1 MSRGLRTRTAGLLGV
16 VAATVLGVS
25 MSTTSYGAS
34 MPLATH
40 PAVVHPFLKTLGHIS
55 TIGSTVPAN
64 GDINPYGI
72 AMISSSAG
80 RLVRG
85 DVLVSNFNDAANVQ
99 GTGRTLVE
107 LSPTGKLTLFAKI
120 GRLPTGQRCPGGV
133 GLGTALAVLPGGWVV
148 VGSTPA
154 VGPSGAPSQLNPAG
168 CLIVLNSTGKVV
180 ETWTNQTI
188 NGPWDMTA
196 SVHGGTAALFVS
208 NALSRPAGSKG
219 LRKSGPC
226 DVTRID
232 VTLGHGVPHM
242 KSATVVGSG
251 FPWLVNHAT
260 FVLAPTG
267 VAISASGTLY
277 VVETIGN
284 HITVIPNALS
294 RTTPVKDRSN
304 TLTKGGA
311 LNAPLGLL
319 MAPNG
324 DLIAVNGNNG
334 IAVEISPSGHQ
345 VATATLVPNGAG
357 SLFGLTLSL
366 SGHGLV
372 FVNDGKNAV
381 QRDLAH

>member
-1 MSRGLRTRTAGLLGV
+1 VLGI
-16 VAATVLGVS
+16 VAATALGLSACATSYGVS
-25 MSTTSYGAS
+25 MASTKR
-34 MPLATH
+34 
-40 PAVVHPFLKTLGHIS
+40 PAVVHTFLSTLGHIS

-72 AMISSSAG
+72 AMIPSSMG

-120 GRLPTGQRCPGGV
+120 DKLPTGQRCPGGI

-148 VGSTPA
+148 VGSIPA
-154 VGPSGAPSQLNPAG
+154 AGPSGAPAKLNPAG
-168 CLIVLNSTGKVV
+168 CLIVLSSTGKVV
-180 ETWTNQTI
+180 ATWTNQKI
-188 NGPWDMTA
+188 NGPWDMTS
-196 SVHGGTAALFVS
+196 SVHGSAAALFVS

-219 LRKSGPC
+219 LKSTGPC
-226 DVTRID
+226 DVIRIN

-242 KSATVVGSG
+242 TSTTVVGSN
-251 FPWLVNHAT
+251 FAWQVNHAT
-260 FVLAPTG
+260 FMLSPTG
-267 VAISASGTLY
+267 LAVSTSGTLY

-284 HITVIPNALS
+284 HITAIPNALA
-294 RTTPVKDRSN
+294 RTTPVKDRSS

-319 MAPNG
+319 AAPNG

-334 IAVEISPSGHQ
+334 RAVEISPQGHQ

-357 SLFGLTLSL
+357 ALFGLTLSL

-372 FVNDGKNAV
+372 FVNDGKNTV
-381 QRDLAH
+381 QRDTAQ